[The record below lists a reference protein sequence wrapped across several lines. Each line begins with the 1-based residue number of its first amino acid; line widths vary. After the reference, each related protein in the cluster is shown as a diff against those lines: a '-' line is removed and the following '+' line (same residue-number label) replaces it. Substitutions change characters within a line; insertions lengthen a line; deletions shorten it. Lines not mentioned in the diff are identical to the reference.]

1 MLTGHSV
8 LIQVILI
15 YPQEHMQSAR
25 TDYQQVEEK
34 LPNTESGFPV
44 KETFKLDERDVRE
57 NCLKRERHLPV

>member
-1 MLTGHSV
+1 
-8 LIQVILI
+8 
-15 YPQEHMQSAR
+15 MQSAR

-57 NCLKRERHLPV
+57 NCLKRKRHLPV